1 MKNLVFIKMAFRF
14 LGIGSGKTVSNA
26 RKSLFG
32 AVLGIGISIIPLIV
46 VLVVSDGMIQG
57 ITSRTIELGTGH
69 LQVINM
75 RSISSYKN
83 AETEKNVRSLI
94 LEFDEENFVENAWI
108 ERQGNGLVIGK
119 NGRSGGAIRAVEPE
133 FFTQNIRALNLI
145 KVISGSLEFEN
156 NKSAILGTAIAEKL
170 GLKVGDTCRIITI
183 SKNEKGKTIPHVS
196 SFKISGLV
204 SSGYQ
209 ELDALWVFIPLEE
222 GLKIMPMSSS
232 LTSIV
237 VSTNDPFDED
247 KMQALQLKLNSILP
261 ESFSIYSWADLN
273 RSAFTSFKTTKN
285 ILLFIMFLIVLVAS
299 ANISSA
305 IVMLVMERRR
315 EIAIL
320 KAAGAHPSSISL
332 AFLLAG
338 LLTSLG
344 GIILGMPLGILAAIH
359 INEIFAYAEK
369 ILNHIQ
375 NFFYTFVYGTGGTGK
390 PLEIHLLDPAY
401 YLEYIPVK
409 LNLFDLY
416 TIAVSMLILSVVVCL
431 IPAVRAGKEKPIEI
445 MRKL

>member
-94 LEFDEENFVENAWI
+94 LEFDEGNFVENAWI

-119 NGRSGGAIRAVEPE
+119 SGRSGGAIRAVEPE

-196 SFKISGLV
+196 SFKISGLI

>member
-94 LEFDEENFVENAWI
+94 LEFDEGSFVENAWI

-119 NGRSGGAIRAVEPE
+119 SGRSGGAIRAVEPE
-133 FFTQNIRALNLI
+133 FFTQNTRALNLI

>member
-94 LEFDEENFVENAWI
+94 LEFDEGNFVENAWI

-119 NGRSGGAIRAVEPE
+119 SGRSGGAIRAVEPE

-183 SKNEKGKTIPHVS
+183 SKNEKGKTIPRVS

-261 ESFSIYSWADLN
+261 ETFSIYSWADLN

-375 NFFYTFVYGTGGTGK
+375 NFFYTFLYGTGGTEK

>member
-94 LEFDEENFVENAWI
+94 LEFDEGNFVENAWI

-119 NGRSGGAIRAVEPE
+119 SGRSGGAIRAVEPE
-133 FFTQNIRALNLI
+133 FFTQNTRALNLI

-247 KMQALQLKLNSILP
+247 KMQALQLKLSSILP
-261 ESFSIYSWADLN
+261 ENFSIYSWADLN

>member
-94 LEFDEENFVENAWI
+94 LEFNEGNFVENAWI

-119 NGRSGGAIRAVEPE
+119 SGRSGGAIRAVEPE

-183 SKNEKGKTIPHVS
+183 SKNEKGKTIPRVS
-196 SFKISGLV
+196 SFKISGLI

-261 ESFSIYSWADLN
+261 ETFSIYSWADLN

>member
-1 MKNLVFIKMAFRF
+1 MKNFVFIKMAFRF

-69 LQVINM
+69 LQAIDM
-75 RSISSYKN
+75 RPIASYKN

-94 LEFDEENFVENAWI
+94 LDFNKDDFVENAWI

-119 NGRSGGAIRAVEPE
+119 NGRSGGTIRAVEPE
-133 FFTQNIRALNLI
+133 FFTQNSRACNLI

-156 NKSAILGTAIAEKL
+156 NKSAVLGSKIAEKL
-170 GLKVGDTCRIITI
+170 GLKVGDTCRIITLN
-183 SKNEKGKTIPHVS
+183 KNEKGKTIPRVS
-196 SFKISGLV
+196 LFKISGLI

-222 GLKIMPMSSS
+222 GLKIMPMASS
-232 LTSIV
+232 LTSILI
-237 VSTNDPFDED
+237 STKDPFDED
-247 KMQALQLKLNSILP
+247 KMQALQFKLSSILP
-261 ESFSIYSWADLN
+261 ENFSIYAWSDLN
-273 RSAFTSFKTTKN
+273 RSSFVSFKTTKN
-285 ILLFIMFLIVLVAS
+285 ILMFIMFLIVLVAS

-344 GIILGMPLGILAAIH
+344 GIILGMPLGILTALH
-359 INEIFAYAEK
+359 INEIFAYVEK
-369 ILNHIQ
+369 ILNYLQ
-375 NFFYTFVYGTGGTGK
+375 NFFYSFFNGTGK

-416 TIAVSMLILSVVVCL
+416 IIAVSMLILSVVVCL
-431 IPAVRAGKEKPIEI
+431 VPAVRAGKEKPIEI

>member
-94 LEFDEENFVENAWI
+94 LEFDEGNFVENAWI